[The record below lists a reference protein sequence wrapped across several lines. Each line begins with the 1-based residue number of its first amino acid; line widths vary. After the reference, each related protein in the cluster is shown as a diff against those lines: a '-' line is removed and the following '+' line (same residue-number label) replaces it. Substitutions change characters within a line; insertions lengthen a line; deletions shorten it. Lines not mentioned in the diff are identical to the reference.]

1 MSSPT
6 EQLPVGIVGAGPV
19 GLITALGLAHYG
31 VPVVIFEED
40 ERLSLDTKAGTV
52 LTRTLEVLHRYG
64 VLDDVLAGSLRI
76 DEIGE
81 LDRATNTQT
90 LSVRTG
96 DLTEDTRFPFV
107 INIPQ
112 HELEPILQQR
122 LDATAPGALRMGHR
136 LLDFV
141 QHPDRVDVR
150 LRTAEGER
158 TVPVRYL
165 LACDGGRS
173 AVRDQIGVAVEGETY
188 QERYMLVDLK
198 VDLDVENPRDY
209 PYLAY
214 FGDPQEWMILVRQ
227 PHCWRFLYPLPS
239 RAGRADPG
247 GAGRQG
253 APVHR
258 RHQRP
263 WRSSAPTSTTSTSG
277 WPTGGRTGGSSCSAT
292 PRT

>member
-1 MSSPT
+1 MSDTT

-19 GLITALGLAHYG
+19 GLVTALGLAHYG
-31 VPVVIFEED
+31 VPVVVFEED

-64 VLDDVLAGSLRI
+64 ALDDVLAGSLRI

-96 DLTEDTRFPFV
+96 DLTEDTRFPFI

-112 HELEPILQQR
+112 HELEPILRQR
-122 LDATAPGALRMGHR
+122 LDATAPGALHMGHR
-136 LLDFV
+136 MLDFV
-141 QHPDRVDVR
+141 QHPDRVDLR

-173 AVRDQIGVAVEGETY
+173 VVREQIGAVVEGETY

-198 VDLDVENPRDY
+198 VDLDVENPATTRT
-209 PYLAY
+209 
-214 FGDPQEWMILVRQ
+214 W
-227 PHCWRFLYPLPS
+227 
-239 RAGRADPG
+239 
-247 GAGRQG
+247 
-253 APVHR
+253 
-258 RHQRP
+258 
-263 WRSSAPTSTTSTSG
+263 PTSVTRRSG
-277 WPTGGRTGGSSCSAT
+277 
-292 PRT
+292 